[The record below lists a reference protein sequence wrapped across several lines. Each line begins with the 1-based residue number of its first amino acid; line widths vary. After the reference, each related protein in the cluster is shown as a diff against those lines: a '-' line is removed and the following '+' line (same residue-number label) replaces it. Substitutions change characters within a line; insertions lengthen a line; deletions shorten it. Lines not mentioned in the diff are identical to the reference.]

1 MRPVSSSSGK
11 RPVTTTLDQ
20 ETLYSLHRVLF
31 GHEQREMPPAWHG
44 GFAFREGGM
53 ACGLRQ
59 REGGPC
65 GVYAA
70 VQAHLLRE
78 LYAAAGDATV
88 HPNATPR
95 DAAADALVRAL
106 AHIIWSARVGRIANV
121 VNCRAPTLPP
131 LMSAAGELTATQC
144 GSSTDVISTLRSC
157 IGTYRSADGPGV
169 ALLLYSVALTRGI
182 AMVGRDADFPA
193 ALIMGNGYCA
203 QELVN
208 LLLIGR
214 AHSNVFDGEQRV
226 GSSAESGVGGGDA
239 EDGCR
244 LRGIPRRAPVGFL
257 TLFERQQYGDRDRD
271 LITVGSHYKRPLA
284 PVRMHAHRMRP
295 RTSET
300 HSHAPYQTRARALA
314 RATGCIW
321 QVFVVQSES
330 HYSVLWAA
338 DGQTP
343 ADIME
348 DGSDVLPG
356 DPDPTSEGYEEPE
369 EDERPP
375 KLGHDESLDL
385 YYFDQMA
392 ERDDAVRLT
401 LRHRP
406 GGYVE
411 GGAPPPLEV
420 VILSRWPG
428 AQVDWNGEEVIL

>member
-1 MRPVSSSSGK
+1 M
-11 RPVTTTLDQ
+11 L
-20 ETLYSLHRVLF
+20 
-31 GHEQREMPPAWHG
+31 
-44 GFAFREGGM
+44 GFAYREGGF

-70 VQAHLLRE
+70 VQAHVLRE
-78 LYAAAGDATV
+78 VYAAAGDAAV
-88 HPNATPR
+88 DPNALPR
-95 DAAADALVRAL
+95 EAAADALVRAL
-106 AHIIWSARVGRIANV
+106 AHIIWSARVGRLANV
-121 VNCRAPTLPP
+121 VNCKAPTLPP
-131 LMSAAGELTATQC
+131 LLSAAGELTATQC
-144 GSSTDVISTLRSC
+144 GSSTDVISTLRGC
-157 IGTYRSADGPGV
+157 IGAYRSADGPGV

-208 LLLIGR
+208 LLIIGR

-226 GSSAESGVGGGDA
+226 GSSAESGVGGGDE

-284 PVRMHAHRMRP
+284 PV
-295 RTSET
+295 
-300 HSHAPYQTRARALA
+300 
-314 RATGCIW
+314 
-321 QVFVVQSES
+321 FVVQSES
-330 HYSVLWAA
+330 HYSVLWAG

-356 DPDPTSEGYEEPE
+356 DPDPTSEGYEEPDE
-369 EDERPP
+369 EDRPP
-375 KLGHDESLDL
+375 KLGQDGSLDL